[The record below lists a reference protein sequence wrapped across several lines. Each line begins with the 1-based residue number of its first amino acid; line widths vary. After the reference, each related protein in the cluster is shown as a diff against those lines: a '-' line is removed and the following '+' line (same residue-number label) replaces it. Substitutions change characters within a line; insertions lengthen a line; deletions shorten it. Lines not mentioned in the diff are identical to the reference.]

1 MHFQLIWLNLE
12 LRLLLQYF
20 LYFFSEYWVIE
31 GETENVI
38 FVVVVNFVETL
49 GADES
54 FNGELSTSKGTVL
67 VGANETEHFVQ
78 VFQTEVALLLFAL
91 SPELLITVFRKME
104 TSLSRSVRR
113 LKLVFVTQVRKLL
126 ALVQNQLRLLK

>member
-1 MHFQLIWLNLE
+1 
-12 LRLLLQYF
+12 
-20 LYFFSEYWVIE
+20 
-31 GETENVI
+31 
-38 FVVVVNFVETL
+38 VVVVNFVETL

>member
-31 GETENVI
+31 GETENVV

-54 FNGELSTSKGTVL
+54 FNGELSTSKGTVM

-78 VFQTEVALLLFAL
+78 VFQTEVALLLFDL

-104 TSLSRSVRR
+104 TSLSCSVRR

-126 ALVQNQLRLLK
+126 ALVQNQLRLL